1 MHLITVKFLWLL
13 TNGIALALLVA
24 TLRGW
29 ARCQPRFREIVPVIY
44 GAAVLVLLFV
54 VLTPSKVPIGWITV
68 LMEGRGIR
76 NVEQLYGRG
85 AHFGIGFDM
94 LIESLTGHDATT
106 LPAIVRLNVCLTAVN
121 AIAFFLI
128 GRYVLGSWWASSAF
142 ALLYAGNLNTV
153 HAALSEGP
161 AAFGAT
167 HFWFGTVA
175 GGVISAST
183 ARNSTSPRPRTHN
196 SDPSELSRV
205 SSPFSES
212 TAPPFGSAAP

>member
-1 MHLITVKFLWLL
+1 MKFLWLL
-13 TNGIALALLVA
+13 TNGTALALLVA
-24 TLRGW
+24 TLWGW
-29 ARCQPRFREIVPVIY
+29 ARCQPRLGEIVPVIY
-44 GAAVLVLLFV
+44 GAAVLAFLFV
-54 VLTPSKVPIGWITV
+54 LLTPSQVPTGWITV

-94 LIESLTGHDATT
+94 LIDSLTGHDATT

-121 AIAFFLI
+121 AVVFFLI

-167 HFWFGTVA
+167 HFWIGTVA
-175 GGVISAST
+175 GGVIDD
-183 ARNSTSPRPRTHN
+183 ARAPRR
-196 SDPSELSRV
+196 LRV
-205 SSPFSES
+205 CALLLLAFVVVN
-212 TAPPFGSAAP
+212 G

>member
-13 TNGIALALLVA
+13 TNGTALALLVA
-24 TLRGW
+24 NLRGW

-44 GAAVLVLLFV
+44 GAAVLVFLFV

-94 LIESLTGHDATT
+94 LIDSLTGHDATT

-121 AIAFFLI
+121 AVVFFLI
-128 GRYVLGSWWASSAF
+128 GRYVLGSWWASSALRCSTR
-142 ALLYAGNLNTV
+142 A
-153 HAALSEGP
+153 
-161 AAFGAT
+161 
-167 HFWFGTVA
+167 
-175 GGVISAST
+175 ISIPST
-183 ARNSTSPRPRTHN
+183 LRCRRVPRP
-196 SDPSELSRV
+196 S
-205 SSPFSES
+205 
-212 TAPPFGSAAP
+212 APLTSGSVRWRAA